1 MSKITTHCLV
11 IALVSVFVFF
21 TNLGAT
27 RLWDDDET
35 IYASCAR
42 EMLARGDWV
51 VPYYNGQVFFDKP
64 PLVYWSIM
72 AGFGLFG
79 QTEFAARFFSAVLG
93 VATCLLTYF
102 FARRLFGGS
111 AGLWAGLV
119 AASTIVFTVSARAA
133 TIDMALTFFTTAA
146 MYMFALVA
154 LPRLHSKTRTGAS
167 PIASTA
173 ATVHHP
179 LGSWLLWASIY
190 CALAVAVLA
199 KGPVGLLLPGCTM
212 ALFLLF
218 FRYGSRSEGR
228 REQSAQSEAVCV
240 PQQSCIADEFS
251 VNCAEPTRRHRP
263 TWWRRY
269 LSAVWHTLGAL
280 RAVFAPRNLLAVFL
294 QMRPITAAIVLAVVA
309 LPWYVLVAQ
318 RTDGLWLAQFIS
330 KYNIGPFLQ
339 PSLGH
344 RGPVFYHF
352 VMILVGFF
360 PWSVFLGPVVV
371 FTYRQISRPDPSRWA
386 YVLLSCWV
394 GVFFVFWSVCSTK
407 LPHYVLPTYP
417 ALAMLTGSLL
427 TDWLAALGKYG
438 NYALTHALQ
447 LGETSASSISAQE
460 VPVRLHCVSFDA
472 WSEAS
477 PILSHPLG
485 PRAVRRAVI
494 TLVIVGV
501 GLLIGVP
508 IVASVFVPGEEAVG
522 LVGLT
527 LLFGAAVM
535 GWCIQ
540 RAQPERMLTAFA
552 ATALLFVSGIFAW
565 AAVRVDAHQHAAKLV
580 SAARKDCRAE
590 PQLVGYRYLQP
601 SVVYYAARPIPCTD
615 SAEQLREALRGRE
628 HWYIITTQA
637 HVEQLQSE
645 MPDLQLV
652 AAQPRFLKRGQVV
665 VLLRPPDRFLPAETA
680 GRIGGVQSSA
690 QR

>member
-1 MSKITTHCLV
+1 MSKTATHCLV
-11 IALVSVFVFF
+11 IALVCGFVFF

-51 VPYYNGQVFFDKP
+51 VPYYNAQVFFDKP

-72 AGFGLFG
+72 AGLGLFG
-79 QTEFAARFFSAVLG
+79 QTEFAARFFSAVLA
-93 VATCLLTYF
+93 VATCLLAYF
-102 FARRLFGGS
+102 FGRRLFGATS
-111 AGLWAGLV
+111 GLWAGIV
-119 AASTIVFTVSARAA
+119 AASTIVFTISARAA

-154 LPRLHSKTRTGAS
+154 LPRLNAETPTGAS
-167 PIASTA
+167 PIASTST
-173 ATVHHP
+173 TVRHP
-179 LGSWLLWASIY
+179 LGNWLLWAAIY

-218 FRYGSRSEGR
+218 FRYGSGED
-228 REQSAQSEAVCV
+228 EHTQQQSEAVCAR
-240 PQQSCIADEFS
+240 QSLCGAGEVS
-251 VNCAEPTRRHRP
+251 VSRAEPTEQDRP
-263 TWWRRY
+263 AWWGRY
-269 LSAVWHTLGAL
+269 LLAAWHTLAAL
-280 RAVFAPRNLLAVFL
+280 RQVFAPRNLLAVFL
-294 QMRPITAAIVLAVVA
+294 QMRPITAAVMLAVVA

-371 FTYRQISRPDPSRWA
+371 FTYRRIRFPDPNRWA
-386 YVLLSCWV
+386 YVLLSCWI
-394 GVFFVFWSVCSTK
+394 GVFFLFWSACSTK

-427 TDWLAALGKYG
+427 ADWLAVLGKCG
-438 NYALTHALQ
+438 NYAITQALQ
-447 LGETSASSISAQE
+447 LARTSTSSIPAQD
-460 VPVRLHCVSFDA
+460 VPGRQRCLEFDA
-472 WSEAS
+472 TSQDAAMV
-477 PILSHPLG
+477 SHPLG
-485 PRAVRRAVI
+485 PRALRRAII
-494 TLVIVGV
+494 TLVLVGV

-508 IVASVFVPGEEAVG
+508 IVASVFVPGEESVG

-527 LLFGAAVM
+527 LLLGAAVM

-552 ATALLFVSGIFAW
+552 ATAVLFVSGIFAW

-580 SAARKDCRAE
+580 SAARNDCRAE
-590 PQLVGYRYLQP
+590 PQLIGYRYLQP
-601 SVVYYAARPIPCTD
+601 SVVYYAARPVPCTD
-615 SAEQLREALRGRE
+615 SAEQLRQALLGRE
-628 HWYIITTQA
+628 HSYIITTQA
-637 HVEQLQSE
+637 HAEQLQAE
-645 MPDLQLV
+645 MPGLQVV
-652 AAQPRFLKRGQVV
+652 AARPRFLKRGQLV

-680 GRIGGVQSSA
+680 GRIGGAQSSA